1 MIDFN
6 YDYKTVYRLGTCHIE
21 SKKKQQSLSLLTVRK
36 KLIIQKKYLS
46 LGDSLAAHLYPGINE
61 KYKRDFNIYQRTTGA
76 CKPYIIKD
84 KDKKTKDVCQSIN
97 SFIVDEIVSIRPA
110 KVFISG
116 FWKKEDL
123 KSIQKIIDFL
133 NDKNIDEIYLVGPS
147 PRWHDPLPKILF
159 KEYRLKR
166 KLPDYLG
173 DKNHQEFFKLDKQ
186 FEAFTIKMPLNIYHH

>member
-21 SKKKQQSLSLLTVRK
+21 SKKKATKPFFVNCEEKVDNTK
-36 KLIIQKKYLS
+36 KNIFLW
-46 LGDSLAAHLYPGINE
+46 GDSLAAHLYPGINE

-116 FWKKEDL
+116 FWKRR
-123 KSIQKIIDFL
+123 S
-133 NDKNIDEIYLVGPS
+133 
-147 PRWHDPLPKILF
+147 
-159 KEYRLKR
+159 
-166 KLPDYLG
+166 
-173 DKNHQEFFKLDKQ
+173 
-186 FEAFTIKMPLNIYHH
+186 